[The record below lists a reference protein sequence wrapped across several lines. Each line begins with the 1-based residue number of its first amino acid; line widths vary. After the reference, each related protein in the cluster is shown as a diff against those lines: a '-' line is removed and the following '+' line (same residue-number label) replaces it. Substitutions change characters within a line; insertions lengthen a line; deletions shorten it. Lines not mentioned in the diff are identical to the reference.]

1 MNRLR
6 VRYLFSLLSLS
17 LLLGLA
23 GLAVLWLTGSWPA
36 GGWWLLPWGLCLLA
50 VPLAAVWW
58 LDQWVLRRLARLGSE
73 LEAIHD
79 QHRWDANVTVDGN
92 DEVTAVALHAN
103 RLLDRLGFQL
113 DNLEALADT
122 DELTGLANRRL
133 FNEELERSLAASHRQ
148 GLPLCLVMLDVD
160 HFKAYNDLYGHP
172 QGDQALRTL
181 AGLLRQQAR
190 RPRDLSAR
198 IGGEEFAVILE
209 DTPLQGATRWV
220 QSIQAALAERDLAHA
235 HGADGQR
242 LSFSAG
248 VALAAPGDTPEALY
262 LRADGALYR
271 AKHAGRNRV
280 MVAAEAPDA
289 DLRAA

>member
-1 MNRLR
+1 MNNLR
-6 VRYLFSLLSLS
+6 ARFLTSLLLLS
-17 LLLGLA
+17 LLLGA
-23 GLAVLWLTGSWPA
+23 VGLAVTWLTGTWPA
-36 GGWWLLPWGLCLLA
+36 GGWWLLPWVLCLLA
-50 VPLAAVWW
+50 VPVAAAW
-58 LDQWVLRRLARLGSE
+58 LLDRWVLRRLVRLGNE
-73 LEAIHD
+73 LQTIHD
-79 QHRWDANVTVDGN
+79 QHLWDANVNVDGN
-92 DEVTAVALHAN
+92 DEVTQVALHAN
-103 RLLDRLGFQL
+103 HLLDRLGFQL

-172 QGDQALRTL
+172 QGDQALRSL
-181 AGLLRQQAR
+181 ATLLRLQAR

-198 IGGEEFAVILE
+198 VGGEEFAVILE

-220 QSIQAALAERDLAHA
+220 QSIQAALAELNLAHA
-235 HGADGQR
+235 HAAEGQR

-248 VALAAPGDTPEALY
+248 VALAAPGDTPQTLY
-262 LRADGALYR
+262 LRADGALYS

-280 MVAAEAPDA
+280 MVAAEAPDH
-289 DLRAA
+289 DLQAA